1 LKQAK
6 TKLPAIDRET
16 ITSVLKRVIAENGRA
31 HLRGYIF
38 AIICLAIVAAT
49 TAFTAWIME
58 SVVNE
63 AFANKRADIVLYICG
78 AIFLAFVL
86 RGFATYGQAVALSK
100 IGNNIVASYQRRLY
114 SHLMALSVGYFSDTR
129 SARISAQISQ
139 NVSGIRD
146 VLNMTVTSLA
156 RDFLTL
162 VALIGVMISKDWL
175 LTLIVFVVAP
185 PLLIGLRYISRRLR
199 QATRESVEINSHV
212 LGAMQETIQ
221 GITIVKAFT
230 MEEQLRTKVETIID
244 RAENRANRIAR
255 LSERTAPMTETFA
268 GFAIAS
274 VLAYAAFRSIYD
286 GVQPGAFFSFV
297 TALLMAYD
305 PARRLARLQVSL
317 ERAVVNARMIYE
329 ILDMVPHQR
338 DLPDARDLKLGAA
351 AIEFRN
357 VRFSY
362 NNGDDILKG
371 VSFIAEGGKT
381 TALVGPSG
389 AGKSTVISLI
399 PRFYDPSGGE
409 ILIDGQDIAHVTQAV
424 AAPRA
429 RLSSR
434 RDSLI
439 CSNGS
444 IGDNIGY
451 GREGAQPRPQRS
463 RRRRDGAA
471 MRTTSSGRCRR
482 AMTTAVGE
490 NGVTLSGGQ
499 RQRLSIARAL
509 VRNAPI
515 LLLDEATSALDTES
529 EAAVQKAL
537 DHAMSGRTVVVIA
550 HRLSTVVNADKIIVM
565 KDGLVAEEGTH
576 EALAQRSDGLYARLH
591 NLQGTCGV
599 ATGRGRRN
607 FDLTG
612 IEAGMSGTDMKLV
625 VVGAAGRM
633 GQTLIRTINAMP
645 GATVTLHAVQ
655 RPGSAFIG
663 RDAGEIAG
671 LGPTWRPHHRQAA

>member
-409 ILIDGQDIAHVTQAV
+409 ILIDGQDIAHVTKQ
-424 AAPRA
+424 
-429 RLSSR
+429 
-434 RDSLI
+434 SLRNGLAYV
-439 CSNGS
+439 SQQPYLFEGS
-444 IGDNIGY
+444 IRDNIRY
-451 GREGAQPRPQRS
+451 GRPTATDAEVEEAAKLAYAHDFILARS
-463 RRRRDGAA
+463 
-471 MRTTSSGRCRR
+471 RR
-482 AMTTAVGE
+482 AMTLPVGE

-565 KDGLVAEEGTH
+565 KDGP
-576 EALAQRSDGLYARLH
+576 R
-591 NLQGTCGV
+591 
-599 ATGRGRRN
+599 GRGR
-607 FDLTG
+607 
-612 IEAGMSGTDMKLV
+612 
-625 VVGAAGRM
+625 
-633 GQTLIRTINAMP
+633 
-645 GATVTLHAVQ
+645 HA
-655 RPGSAFIG
+655 
-663 RDAGEIAG
+663 
-671 LGPTWRPHHRQAA
+671 